1 MTDRARRAMT
11 DHARRGTLYVVPNL
25 LGAVSPDD
33 VLPRRTLEVA
43 RGLRDWVVETP
54 KAARAF
60 LATLGMPIAIAELA
74 ITPLADLIDG
84 PALTAALDPA
94 RHGRAIGL
102 LSDAGC
108 PGVADP
114 GAALVAAAHAAKMRV
129 VPLVG
134 PSAIL
139 LALMAAGLDGQ
150 RFAFHGYLPVSA
162 SARAAALRELEAR
175 SRKRHETQVFIETP
189 YRNAAMI
196 GALAQALAPATIVC
210 VAADLTLPGEEIVR
224 ADAASWRRADARR
237 FDRRPAMFLL
247 LASDRAGR
255 AGASARRA
263 RGARACTD
271 QLSM

>member
-74 ITPLADLIDG
+74 ITPLADLVDG

-139 LALMAAGLDGQ
+139 LALMVAGLDGQ

-210 VAADLTLPGEEIVR
+210 VAADLTLPDEEILR
-224 ADAASWRRADARR
+224 AGAASWRRVDARR
-237 FDRRPAMFLL
+237 FDRRPAIFLL
-247 LASDRAGR
+247 LAS
-255 AGASARRA
+255 
-263 RGARACTD
+263 
-271 QLSM
+271 